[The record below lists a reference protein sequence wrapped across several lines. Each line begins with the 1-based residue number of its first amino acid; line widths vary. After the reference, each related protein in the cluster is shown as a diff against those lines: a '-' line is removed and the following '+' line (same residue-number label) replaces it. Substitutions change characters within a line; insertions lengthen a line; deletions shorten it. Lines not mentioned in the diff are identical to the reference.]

1 MPMVVPLTMPSLRW
15 PSSGPRAEHK
25 ADNRALAEKLDRLD
39 VEEGLMW
46 MEAKE
51 SAKTRCRD

>member
-39 VEEGLMW
+39 AEEGFDVDGG
-46 MEAKE
+46 
-51 SAKTRCRD
+51 SRVRQDPVP